1 MTFSPEVLAFYCS
14 NVVNVE
20 DVVKKLEDYVPRHYI
35 PKIKKLDNIEE
46 YLLFGEMLKCIAQEK
61 QAQF

>member
-1 MTFSPEVLAFYCS
+1 
-14 NVVNVE
+14 VNVE

-61 QAQF
+61 QSA